1 MDWQAGKFTS
11 AGRLGCG
18 WPQGLIR
25 CLLQGRRGMAV
36 CPLQVSK
43 SPSRLP

>member
-11 AGRLGCG
+11 ATWGVGGPRASL
-18 WPQGLIR
+18 R

-43 SPSRLP
+43 SSSRLL